1 MSLKFKKSSGFI
13 LITWYFFQFIP
24 LYLSLIVTQAL
35 AFLKTDAAQICMC
48 MYKYN
53 VIQYNMKFV
62 LSFSFFVFFFFK
74 WMIYLAMAH
83 NRLEYM
89 EHWTRYT
96 FLLKVRHKTLS
107 KKLLKKIVFMICIQI
122 KVYFLVN
129 L

>member
-62 LSFSFFVFFFFK
+62 LSFSFFVFFFFQVNDLFSNGTQSFGVHGTLNP
-74 WMIYLAMAH
+74 IH
-83 NRLEYM
+83 
-89 EHWTRYT
+89 
-96 FLLKVRHKTLS
+96 FSHKS
-107 KKLLKKIVFMICIQI
+107 KA
-122 KVYFLVN
+122 
-129 L
+129 